1 MEWPTAGSLGKH
13 SRVKGKIPNDAIRLA
28 TWGVVAALIASV
40 AWYFRA
46 TREGLEQQGVAQA
59 HSQWVMGLNLLV
71 ADAQAYAK
79 TDSSIVP
86 LLNSILSTN
95 PPPQGGTPRQ
105 P

>member
-1 MEWPTAGSLGKH
+1 MKD
-13 SRVKGKIPNDAIRLA
+13 KIPRDTIRLA
-28 TWGVVAALIASV
+28 TWGAIAALIVSV

-59 HSQWVMGLNLLV
+59 HSQWMMGLNLLV
-71 ADAQAYAK
+71 ADAQSYSR
-79 TDSSIVP
+79 TDPSIVP

-95 PPPQGGTPRQ
+95 APQAFPSSGPRQ